1 MTRQQIKE
9 TLNRIYLNL
18 PQDFNMREV
27 KFYVYQALQ
36 KLDYADKKERRR
48 HETINDLKQPTAKF
62 TKEPVSPFAKQPVT
76 TPFKLQNSAFFKERI
91 DIIDKMIQEE
101 EKKIAEISAKKG
113 KTNGPTDNIQTY
125 LG

>member
-1 MTRQQIKE
+1 MTRQQIRE
-9 TLNRIYLNL
+9 TLNRIYVNL

-36 KLDYADKKERRR
+36 KLGHVEKKEERR
-48 HETINDLKQPTAKF
+48 QQTAAQF
-62 TKEPVSPFAKQPVT
+62 IHHHQQPVT
-76 TPFKLQNSAFFKERI
+76 SFNQNPYFLKEKI
-91 DIIDKMIQEE
+91 DIINQMIQGE
-101 EKKIAEISAKKG
+101 EKKIADISVKKG